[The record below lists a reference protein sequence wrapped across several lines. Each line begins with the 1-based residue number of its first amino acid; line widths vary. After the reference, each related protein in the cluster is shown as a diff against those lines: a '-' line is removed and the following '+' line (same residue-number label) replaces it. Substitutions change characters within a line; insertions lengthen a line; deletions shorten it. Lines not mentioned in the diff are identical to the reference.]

1 MQVMRHAWCSW
12 FGQVVVATIVFY
24 VWLAP
29 RLATGAETPS
39 HPTYG
44 VRIEHTWIPM
54 KDGVRLAANLFMPT
68 GAKPGEKFPA
78 LLEYIPYRKDD
89 DTASDDY
96 PRHSYFVHRGYVGAR
111 VDIRGTGE
119 SEGQT
124 PHREYSQQEQEDGE
138 EVIAWLA
145 RQPWSNGNVGMMG
158 ISWGGFNS
166 LQLAMRRP
174 PALKAIIATC
184 ATDQLFHD
192 DIRFIDGMMHVDQ
205 YELFIDLQTAMSP
218 GPGFP
223 LDEKTLAT
231 RFDNTPWF
239 INYKRHQ
246 RDGSFWHEPEQP
258 LDRIQI
264 PVLLLGGLYDGYR
277 DSIPQMLE
285 QMKTPVKAILGPWN
299 HNWPD
304 EPDWGPAIEW
314 RDLAVRWWDQ
324 WLKGR
329 DTGVM
334 DEPRFAVYMRH
345 WYAPELHLPEIP
357 GEWRSEQ
364 SWPPAELQLQTFY
377 PQPDHSLNTS
387 VPAAGTHV
395 LKYVPSAGTNA
406 GGPDIWWGELTTDQT
421 PDDAFS
427 LVYDS
432 APLTENMA
440 ILGRPQATLE
450 ASATAPL
457 ADWFARL
464 SDVAPDGTVTMVAG
478 AGLNGAQRDSASDP
492 SDLEPGRVYPLTI
505 DMHFTS
511 WVFPR
516 GHRIRLAVSNAL
528 WPMIWP
534 TPYAMTTSLQL
545 GGQQPSRL
553 VLPVVPLESNLAPPA
568 FVPPAPPSRLP
579 GVHSSGDWLPG
590 ELWTKQ
596 RDELHQATTWE
607 WHGGKEITQF
617 PWGRTMHQD
626 KLRFEVQDAHPD
638 IASAHGEG
646 ETDVDLPGRA
656 LRWTDTLDVRSDKT
670 NFYYKFRRRLL
681 KNGHVIREKNWQ
693 ETIPRD
699 HQ

>member
-1 MQVMRHAWCSW
+1 MKHAWRSW
-12 FGQVVVATIVFY
+12 FEQVVVATIVLS
-24 VWLAP
+24 VWLVP
-29 RLATGAETPS
+29 RPAAGAETPS
-39 HPTYG
+39 PTPYG
-44 VRIEHTWIPM
+44 MRVEHTWIPM
-54 KDGVRLAANLFMPT
+54 KDGVRLAVNLFMPT
-68 GAKPGEKFPA
+68 GAKSGEKFPA

-96 PRHSYFVHRGYVGAR
+96 PRHSYFAHRGYVGAR

-205 YELFIDLQTAMSP
+205 YELFIDLQTAISP

-277 DSIPQMLE
+277 DSIPQMLQ

-345 WYAPELHLPEIP
+345 WYAPELNLPEVP
-357 GEWRSEQ
+357 GEWRSEE
-364 SWPPAELQLQTFY
+364 SWPPAGLQLQTFY
-377 PQPDHSLNTS
+377 PQTDHSLNTS
-387 VPAAGTHV
+387 IPVADFHV
-395 LKYVPSAGTNA
+395 LKYVPSTGTNA

-432 APLTENMA
+432 APLAENMA
-440 ILGRPQATLE
+440 ILGRPQAALE

-464 SDVAPDGTVTMVAG
+464 SDVAPDGTVTMVTG
-478 AGLNGAQRDSASDP
+478 AGLNGAQRDSASEP
-492 SDLEPGRVYPLTI
+492 TDLEPGRVYPLTI

-511 WVFPR
+511 WVFPAR
-516 GHRIRLAVSNAL
+516 TPHSFGRLQRSLAHDLAYAIRDDYLPPTRRTTTVSSGITRCATGKQAASTSFCSSSPSKSVARSPFERRLAAGRVVDETS
-528 WPMIWP
+528 
-534 TPYAMTTSLQL
+534 AMNSTRQRRGNGTAAKRSRNSL
-545 GGQQPSRL
+545 GGTRCTRTNLDSKCRMRTPILPRPTEKGKRMWISRAGL
-553 VLPVVPLESNLAPPA
+553 SA
-568 FVPPAPPSRLP
+568 
-579 GVHSSGDWLPG
+579 
-590 ELWTKQ
+590 
-596 RDELHQATTWE
+596 
-607 WHGGKEITQF
+607 
-617 PWGRTMHQD
+617 GRT
-626 KLRFEVQDAHPD
+626 
-638 IASAHGEG
+638 
-646 ETDVDLPGRA
+646 
-656 LRWTDTLDVRSDKT
+656 RSMFAAIRPTFIT
-670 NFYYKFRRRLL
+670 NFGA
-681 KNGHVIREKNWQ
+681 NC
-693 ETIPRD
+693 
-699 HQ
+699 

>member
-1 MQVMRHAWCSW
+1 MRRALCGCIRQLEVTAIFLLAWLVP
-12 FGQVVVATIVFY
+12 GPTAAAQ
-24 VWLAP
+24 
-29 RLATGAETPS
+29 TPS
-39 HPTYG
+39 TPPYG
-44 VRIEHTWIPM
+44 MRLEHTWIPM
-54 KDGVRLAANLFMPT
+54 KDGLRLAANLFMPT
-68 GAKPGEKFPA
+68 GGKPDEKYPA

-89 DTASDDY
+89 DTAADDY
-96 PRHSYFVHRGYVGAR
+96 PRHSYFAQRGFVGVR

-124 PHREYSQQEQEDGE
+124 PDREYSQQEQEDGM

-145 RQPWSNGNVGMMG
+145 GQPWSNGNVGMLG

-166 LQLAMRRP
+166 LQLAMRHP

-184 ATDQLFHD
+184 ATERLFHE

-205 YELFIDLQTAMSP
+205 YELFIDLQTAISP
-218 GPGFP
+218 GPDFP

-231 RFDNTPWF
+231 RFDNKPWF
-239 INYKRHQ
+239 IGYKRHQ
-246 RDGSFWHEPEQP
+246 HDGSFWYEPERP

-264 PVLLLGGLYDGYR
+264 PILLIGGLYDGYR
-277 DSIPQMLE
+277 DSIPRMLE
-285 QMKTPVKAILGPWN
+285 QVKSPVKAILGPWN

-304 EPDWGPAIEW
+304 EPDWGPRIEW

-334 DEPRFAVYMRH
+334 NEPRFAVYMRH
-345 WYAPELHLPEIP
+345 WYPPELNLPEIP
-357 GEWRSEQ
+357 GEWRNEA
-364 SWPPAELQLQTFY
+364 SWPPAGLQLQTFY
-377 PQPDHSLNTS
+377 PQPDHSLNTN
-387 VPAAGTHV
+387 AAAPGTHV

-406 GGPDIWWGELTTDQT
+406 GGPDIWWGELTTDQK

-432 APLTENMA
+432 DPLSEDTA
-440 ILGRPQATLE
+440 ILGMPSALLE

-457 ADWFARL
+457 ADWLVRL
-464 SDVAPDGTVTMVAG
+464 SDVAPDGTVIMLTG
-478 AGLNGAQRDSASDP
+478 GGLNGALRDSESQP
-492 SDLEPGRVYPLTI
+492 SDLDPGRVYPLKI

-534 TPYAMTTSLQL
+534 TPYTMTTSLQL

-553 VLPVVPLESNLAPPA
+553 VLPVVPLKSKLPPPN
-568 FVPPAPPSRLP
+568 FVPPGQSSQLP
-579 GVHSSGDWLPG
+579 GVHSSGHWLPG
-590 ELWTKQ
+590 ELWTKL
-596 RDELHQATTWE
+596 RDELHQSTTWE
-607 WHGGKEITQF
+607 WHSGPQVTEF
-617 PWGRTMHQD
+617 PWGRTRHTD
-626 KLRFEVQDAHPD
+626 KLRFEVQDAHPET
-638 IASAHGEG
+638 ATAHGEG
-646 ETDVDLPGRA
+646 ETEVDLPARK
-656 LRWTDTLDVRSDKT
+656 LLWTDTLDLRSDKT
-670 NFYYKFRRRLL
+670 NFYYQFRRQLL
-681 KNGHVIREKNWQ
+681 NNGQLIREKNWQ